1 MVGDEMIKNLL
12 ANKRGSFTIEAIIIM
27 STIIL
32 VLFLLC
38 FSFMMMYQKMLI
50 TKTASFVAQEAADSW
65 PQGNGLYYR
74 ISDGSVSSSK
84 SIKGSVSA
92 EKINEILPNKEKSC
106 NTGKVERAQ
115 KNAFAQLFKRMG
127 EVEETNV
134 EIAYNNGFILREVKV
149 HITQEIKIPLGHL
162 KKFFDGKST
171 VTLEAESIAIVTDP
185 AEYIRD
191 VDLAMECAVKIKEK
205 VDFDQLLN
213 KVKGKAEKK

>member
-1 MVGDEMIKNLL
+1 MIKNFL

-27 STIIL
+27 STIIF

-38 FSFMMMYQKMLI
+38 FSFMLMYQKMLI

-65 PQGNGLYYR
+65 SQGNGLYYR
-74 ISDGSVSSSK
+74 ISDGSASSSK
-84 SIKGSVSA
+84 LIKGSVTA
-92 EKINEILPNKEKSC
+92 EKINEILPNKEKNC
-106 NTGKVERAQ
+106 NTGKVERTQ
-115 KNAFAQLFKRMG
+115 ENAFTQLFKRMG
-127 EVEETNV
+127 KVEETNV

-213 KVKGKAEKK
+213 KVKGKAGK